1 MAARKKEA
9 IEFPAEC
16 CGVCKFSEPT
26 DEDAFLCWGEAPRQ
40 HEGNWFRGIPVDPQ
54 WPVCH
59 LFKGRCH
66 A

>member
-1 MAARKKEA
+1 MAAKKK

-26 DEDAFLCWGEAPRQ
+26 DAEAYLCWGIPPILINDVW
-40 HEGNWFRGIPVDPQ
+40 HRGPPVDPQ
-54 WPVCH
+54 WPACT
-59 LFKGRCH
+59 LFRGRHH